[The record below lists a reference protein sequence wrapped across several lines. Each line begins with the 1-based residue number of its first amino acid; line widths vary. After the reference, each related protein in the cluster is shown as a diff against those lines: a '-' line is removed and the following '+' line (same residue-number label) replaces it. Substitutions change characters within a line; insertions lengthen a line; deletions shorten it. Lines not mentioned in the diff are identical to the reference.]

1 MTAMRV
7 MVKVCGITEER
18 DAQEAVHLGVDAL
31 GFDLRPGS
39 PRYVEPERVHRI
51 VSRLPVFVSTV
62 GVFADEPLILVLET
76 ARRAGVGILQF
87 HGKENPSLCAGAAPY
102 PWIRAFR
109 VGPEFDED
117 DLSYYRTTTYLLDAR
132 PEQPVASDV
141 PFEWRRARALAM
153 HGRIVI
159 AGNLEP
165 SHIGLAIDDA
175 RPYGVDIL
183 SEVEIATGKKDLDR
197 LELLL
202 EAVRRAERRISN
214 EGTATV

>member
-1 MTAMRV
+1 MSARV

-39 PRYVEPERVHRI
+39 PRYVDPDLVHRI

-62 GVFADEPLILVLET
+62 GVFADDPLIRVLET
-76 ARRAGVGILQF
+76 ARRSGVGILQF
-87 HGKENPSLCAGAAPY
+87 QGKESPALCAGAAPY
-102 PWIRAFR
+102 PWIRAFP
-109 VGPEFDED
+109 VGANFDED
-117 DLSYYRTTTYLLDAR
+117 DLSYYSTTTYLLDAR
-132 PEQPVASDV
+132 TENPAASEA
-141 PFEWRRARALAM
+141 PFEWRRARALAT
-153 HGRIVI
+153 HGRILI

-183 SEVEIATGKKDLDR
+183 SEVEFAPGKKDLDR

-202 EAVRRAERRISN
+202 EAVRRAERRIN
-214 EGTATV
+214 GEGAATV

>member
-1 MTAMRV
+1 MSTRV

-39 PRYVEPERVHRI
+39 PRYVDPDLVHRI

-62 GVFADEPLILVLET
+62 GVFADLPLIRVLET
-76 ARRAGVGILQF
+76 ARRAGIGILQF
-87 HGKENPSLCAGAAPY
+87 HGSESASFCAGAAPY
-102 PWIRAFR
+102 PWVRAFR
-109 VGPEFDED
+109 VGPEFDDD

-132 PEQPVASDV
+132 RDGTKESEPRI
-141 PFEWRRARALAM
+141 EWRRARTLAM

-175 RPYGVDIL
+175 RPYGVDLL
-183 SEVEIATGKKDLDR
+183 SEVEVAPGKKDLDR
-197 LELLL
+197 LELVLD
-202 EAVRRAERRISN
+202 AVRRAERRID
-214 EGTATV
+214 GLGATTD

>member
-1 MTAMRV
+1 MNRRI

-18 DAQEAVHLGVDAL
+18 DAHESVHLGVDAL
-31 GFDLRPGS
+31 GFDFREES
-39 PRYVEPERVHRI
+39 PRYVEPELVRHI

-62 GVFADEPLILVLET
+62 GVFADLPLIRVLET
-76 ARRAGVGILQF
+76 ARRAGVGLLQF
-87 HGKENPSLCAGAAPY
+87 HGDESPSTCAGVAPF

-109 VGPEFDED
+109 IGTEFDAD
-117 DLSYYRTTTYLLDAR
+117 DLSRYATTTYLLDAR
-132 PEQPVASDV
+132 RDGASSAEP
-141 PFEWRRARALAM
+141 PFEWRRARAL
-153 HGRIVI
+153 GTYGQIVI

-183 SEVEIATGKKDLDR
+183 SEVEVAPGKKDLDR

-202 EAVRRAERRISN
+202 DAVRRAERRISG
-214 EGTATV
+214 E

>member
-1 MTAMRV
+1 MSNRV
-7 MVKVCGITEER
+7 VVKVCGITEER

-39 PRYVEPERVHRI
+39 PRYVEPELVHRI

-62 GVFADEPLILVLET
+62 GVFADLPLIRVLET

-87 HGKENPSLCAGAAPY
+87 HGNESASLCAGAAPY

-109 VGPEFDED
+109 VGPGFDED

-132 PEQPVASDV
+132 LDGALASE
-141 PFEWRRARALAM
+141 PRFEWRRARTLAM

-165 SHIGLAIDDA
+165 AHIGLAIDDA
-175 RPYGVDIL
+175 RPYGVDLL
-183 SEVEIATGKKDLDR
+183 SEVEIAPGKKDLDR

-202 EAVRRAERRISN
+202 DAVRRAERRIN
-214 EGTATV
+214 ETTS